1 MKRVLSILF
10 LLLCLEAAAQV
21 RSYGEMD
28 SKTFVIGLDS
38 YFFGASGTLDFTTA
52 GKPFQAS
59 VSGTQVSVNGSVLPV
74 GGGEKLVG
82 VHDFTGNGQLELVVG
97 SRGGNAVAAYI
108 FQYAGGGWQRIG
120 KIGASGDGVSEIRVF
135 RGALTVKD
143 KNSGALHTWTCHNG
157 RFDFKS
163 SGGGPDP
170 TPSNL

>member
-38 YFFGASGTLDFTTA
+38 YFFG
-52 GKPFQAS
+52 AS